1 MAERDK
7 MKYVQRFDKEFQNKL
22 LTPAHHLNPRRDR
35 YSSFRIIFELLEKKK
50 DKNFLIVETGCMR
63 ADHGQL
69 AFGDDGASTFIFD
82 DFINFY
88 DGEVLSVDIN
98 QNNVNHAKSMVS
110 TKTIVECMDSV
121 EFLWNLPSS
130 KKIDFLYLDSY
141 DFDPENPIPSQLHHV
156 KELCAVMKNLKKGT
170 IIVVDDHLNTPEF
183 ASYRSTLAKGG
194 KAGFIENFMS
204 NVKAEVLHDG
214 YQIVWRL

>member
-1 MAERDK
+1 

-22 LTPAHHLNPRRDR
+22 LTPSHHLNPRRDR

-88 DGEVLSVDIN
+88 GGEVLSVDIN

-130 KKIDFLYLDSY
+130 RKIDFLYLDSY

-194 KAGFIENFMS
+194 KAGFIENFMT
-204 NVKAEVLHDG
+204 NIKAEVLYDG

>member
-1 MAERDK
+1 
-7 MKYVQRFDKEFQNKL
+7 MKYSEAFKEKFYQKL
-22 LTPAHHLNPRRDR
+22 LSPSHHLNPRRDR
-35 YSSFRIIFELLEKKK
+35 ASSLQIVFEQLEKKK

-82 DFINFY
+82 DFINHY

-98 QNNVNHAKSMVS
+98 ENNVKHAQGMVS
-110 TKTIVECMDSV
+110 DKTKISCMDSV
-121 EFLWNLPSS
+121 EFLWNLSSS

-156 KELCAVMKNLKKGT
+156 KELCSVMKNLKKGT
-170 IIVVDDHLNTPEF
+170 IIAVDDHANTPEF

-194 KAGFIENFMS
+194 KAGFIENFMT
-204 NVKAEVLHDG
+204 NIKAEVLHDG

>member
-1 MAERDK
+1 

>member
-1 MAERDK
+1 
-7 MKYVQRFDKEFQNKL
+7 MKYSEAFKEKFHQKL
-22 LTPAHHLNPRRDR
+22 LSPSHHLNPRRDR
-35 YSSFRIIFELLEKKK
+35 ASSLQIVFELLEKKK
-50 DKNFLIVETGCMR
+50 DKDFLIVETGCMR

-110 TKTIVECMDSV
+110 DKTKVSCMDSV
-121 EFLWNLPSS
+121 EFLWKLPSS

-194 KAGFIENFMS
+194 KAGFIENFMV

>member
-1 MAERDK
+1 MTYSK
-7 MKYVQRFDKEFQNKL
+7 RFSSKFFSKL
-22 LTPAHHLNPRRDR
+22 LKPSGNNPVRDR
-35 YSSFRIIFELLEKKK
+35 ATSFEIIFELLDQKE

-63 ADHGQL
+63 SDHGQL

-110 TKTIVECMDSV
+110 PKTKVECMDSV
-121 EFLWNLPSS
+121 EFLWNLPSK

-204 NVKAEVLHDG
+204 NIKAEVLHDG